1 MDKVELTCI
10 GCSKGCAITVSLKD
24 GKIEK
29 IKGNSCKTGEKYA
42 IKEIKAPT
50 RIVTSTVKVRKGKH
64 KVVSVKTQSD
74 IPKESIFSVME
85 VIKNV
90 KVEAP
95 VYIGDIIVK
104 NVCNTGVDIV
114 ATKNAKVKKKNS

>member
-42 IKEIKAPT
+42 TKEMKKPMRTI
-50 RIVTSTVKVRKGKH
+50 TSTVKVRKGKR
-64 KVVSVKTQSD
+64 KIISVKTQND
-74 IPKESIFSVME
+74 IPNEIISSVME
-85 VIKNV
+85 VLKKV
-90 KVEAP
+90 KVDAP
-95 VYIGDIIVK
+95 IHVGDIIVK

-114 ATKNAKVKKKNS
+114 ATKKSKVKD